1 MSSFSVTH
9 AGRATGFGPTAT
21 PGGRCEP
28 AAVNDEWAAFSA
40 ALDEAKECDEKTSL
54 AYPASAALLKAF
66 FKDGFECDAPASA
79 EETKPLNENM
89 IVPGV
94 VVLSNEGIEEEK
106 KVNNDVYVLRR
117 MKIPRDPIARPVD
130 KPSDEPIWKP
140 LPKKPRDLNQ
150 YDSNKTYEEDEE
162 VKED

>member
-21 PGGRCEP
+21 PGERCEP

-40 ALDEAKECDEKTSL
+40 ALDEAKVCDEKTSL

-66 FKDGFECDAPASA
+66 FKDGFKCEGPASA
-79 EETKPLNENM
+79 EETKPLNE
-89 IVPGV
+89 
-94 VVLSNEGIEEEK
+94 LTQEDK
-106 KVNNDVYVLRR
+106 KLNKEVYVLRR

-130 KPSDEPIWKP
+130 KPSDE
-140 LPKKPRDLNQ
+140 
-150 YDSNKTYEEDEE
+150 E